1 MMFLDRSSRCA
12 GLLDRGEI
20 GDVSGGSSRCAG
32 LLDRGEKDDVSGF
45 WIGAPAAWGCSIEER
60 KVMFLDRSS
69 RCAGLLD
76 RGEICDVSGG
86 SSRCAELLGRGEK
99 DDVSGQELPLRGA
112 AR

>member
-1 MMFLDRSSRCA
+1 MGGAPAARGCPIEERKLMFLEELPLR
-12 GLLDRGEI
+12 
-20 GDVSGGSSRCAG
+20 G
-32 LLDRGEKDDVSGF
+32 LLDRGEKGDVSG
-45 WIGAPAAWGCSIEER
+45 GAPAARGCSIEGR
-60 KVMFLDRSS
+60 KMMFLDRSS

-76 RGEICDVSGG
+76 RGEICDVYRG